1 MMQQA
6 ISHWIGAGPQGA
18 TGHSLESVMHNR
30 GKRACAFDLP
40 RSALGLTRWRGF
52 PEGSSLGLT
61 SLMTPRSYHLVDCHR
76 NDPRPKAI
84 GASFASCDTAAKKW
98 PMPLRRSC
106 TVPVTAEP
114 LPTRFGAVVVSAPR
128 KKGGPH
134 DERCLMMN
142 GLYASCS
149 ITTQPLVFFERS
161 TGMALG
167 GYYALEWDENGCAVS
182 RPKQKL
188 LDYSAHRGR

>member
-1 MMQQA
+1 L
-6 ISHWIGAGPQGA
+6 SC
-18 TGHSLESVMHNR
+18 
-30 GKRACAFDLP
+30 K
-40 RSALGLTRWRGF
+40 
-52 PEGSSLGLT
+52 
-61 SLMTPRSYHLVDCHR
+61 
-76 NDPRPKAI
+76 DPRPKAI

-98 PMPLRRSC
+98 PMPLHRSC

-134 DERCLMMN
+134 DERCLQ
-142 GLYASCS
+142 SHPIS
-149 ITTQPLVFFERS
+149 TTTQRLVFFERS